1 MMASQ
6 SDGSEKS
13 EKIMIDKDKAK
24 GMLWGLVVGDCL
36 GSPIQFTAKDGHP
49 WITEME
55 VLPGVCPLPGY
66 WTDDSSMAF
75 CVMNSY
81 ITCGRYDLK
90 DIANNFV
97 KWYYDGFWSSVE
109 GRSFDVGFA
118 TASACQAIRDCGSL
132 VNGEEHSQGNGSIM
146 RFAPSYLIAQGESDP
161 RKVMHEVSDL
171 THASSV
177 VRETI
182 DRFAAILD
190 DHLRGVRTGERSG
203 YSSREEV
210 NNSGWAVSTL
220 NAALWAFE
228 TTKTFEDGMI
238 AAVNLGGDADTI
250 GAVYGQ
256 LAGAYYGFAAIPRR
270 WIEKVKNTAVV
281 ENEINLFLAKVGVP

>member
-1 MMASQ
+1 MV
-6 SDGSEKS
+6 
-13 EKIMIDKDKAK
+13 DKDKAK

-36 GSPIQFTAKDGHP
+36 GSPIQFTEKDGHP
-49 WITEME
+49 TITEM
-55 VLPGVCPLPGY
+55 VACPVFGLPPGY

-75 CVMNSY
+75 CIMDSF

-97 KWYYDGFWSSVE
+97 KWYCDGFWSSVE
-109 GRSFDVGFA
+109 GRAFDIGCA
-118 TASACQAIRDCGSL
+118 TANACQAIRDCGSL
-132 VNGEEHSQGNGSIM
+132 VNGKEQSQGNGSIM

-203 YSSREEV
+203 YSSREKV

-228 TTKTFEDGMI
+228 TTTTFEDGMI

-256 LAGAYYGFAAIPRR
+256 LAGAYYGFNAIPRR
-270 WIEKVKNTAVV
+270 WVAKVKNTADV
-281 ENEINLFLAKVGVP
+281 ENEINRFLAKVGVP

>member
-1 MMASQ
+1 
-6 SDGSEKS
+6 
-13 EKIMIDKDKAK
+13 MIDNDKAK

-36 GSPIQFTAKDGHP
+36 GLPIQFTGKDDHP
-49 WITEME
+49 WITEMDARS
-55 VLPGVCPLPGY
+55 GDCPLTGY
-66 WTDDSSMAF
+66 WSDDSSMAF
-75 CVMNSY
+75 CVMDSY
-81 ITCGRYDLK
+81 ITCGRYDLR

-97 KWYYDGFWSSVE
+97 KWYCDGFWSSVE

-118 TASACQAIRDCGSL
+118 TASACRAIRERGSL
-132 VNGEEHSQGNGSIM
+132 VNGKEQSQGNGSIM
-146 RFAPSYLIAQGESDP
+146 RFAPSYLIAQGKSDP

-203 YSSREEV
+203 YASREEV

-228 TTKTFEDGMI
+228 TTTTFEDGMI
-238 AAVNLGGDADTI
+238 AAVNLGGDADSI
-250 GAVYGQ
+250 GAVCGQ
-256 LAGAYYGFAAIPRR
+256 LAGAYYGFDAIPRR
-270 WIEKVKNTAVV
+270 WVEKVKNAAAV
-281 ENEINLFLAKVGVP
+281 ENEINRFLAEVGVS